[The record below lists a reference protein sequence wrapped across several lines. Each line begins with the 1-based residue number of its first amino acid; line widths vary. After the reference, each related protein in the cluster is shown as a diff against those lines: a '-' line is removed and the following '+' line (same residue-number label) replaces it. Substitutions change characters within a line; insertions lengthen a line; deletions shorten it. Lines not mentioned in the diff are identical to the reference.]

1 MDGVYSQDGDFGLVG
16 PYLRTA
22 EKHGAML
29 IVDDAHGIGVL
40 GETGAGLLEEKGLLG
55 EVPLVVGS
63 LSKAFGAIGGFVSGR
78 KELISYIRY
87 HAASCCLS
95 ASLPPSCLAAS
106 LKSLELIQAYR
117 RERKELLDNSQ
128 YARTKLREAG
138 FTLTDSASPIIGI
151 MAPTFDDAI
160 LWAKRLLKH
169 DIYIA
174 PIGYPAVPKRFPR
187 LRLALSGKHTHRDIG
202 LLVEKLLLV
211 SQKDYQYMERRKRR
225 SAAEIVKLI
234 DQATEEI
241 VREKGFEGLGIQEIC
256 DRAEIEPALFYRRYP
271 EGLAY
276 YTEQFIRNHD
286 FWLISYNDSTV
297 AELRGTRE
305 ELTKIFISLWEKVT
319 SDTFF
324 SSFLRL
330 ELQRN
335 IPEAAREMAKVREEN
350 TQKLVGLFA
359 TDGDV
364 SLTKRIQLALITAG
378 LQYLALHKDVSTFCG
393 VDFNS
398 IETKDLQAALSGLSG
413 YMTEGM

>member
-1 MDGVYSQDGDFGLVG
+1 
-16 PYLRTA
+16 
-22 EKHGAML
+22 
-29 IVDDAHGIGVL
+29 
-40 GETGAGLLEEKGLLG
+40 
-55 EVPLVVGS
+55 
-63 LSKAFGAIGGFVSGR
+63 
-78 KELISYIRY
+78 
-87 HAASCCLS
+87 
-95 ASLPPSCLAAS
+95 
-106 LKSLELIQAYR
+106 
-117 RERKELLDNSQ
+117 
-128 YARTKLREAG
+128 
-138 FTLTDSASPIIGI
+138 
-151 MAPTFDDAI
+151 
-160 LWAKRLLKH
+160 
-169 DIYIA
+169 
-174 PIGYPAVPKRFPR
+174 
-187 LRLALSGKHTHRDIG
+187 
-202 LLVEKLLLV
+202 
-211 SQKDYQYMERRKRR
+211 MERRKRR

-271 EGLAY
+271 EGLAF

-297 AELRGTRE
+297 PELRGTRE

-335 IPEAAREMAKVREEN
+335 VPEAAREMARVREEN

-413 YMTEGM
+413 YMTEEM